1 MITIALT
8 GGIGAG
14 KSTFAH
20 MLVDRGAVL
29 VDADSISRTATEPSG
44 AAFDAVVER
53 FGTEILDASG
63 AIDRSALAAVVFA
76 DPAARCDLEDI
87 VHPVVAAEIAKR
99 LAEESGTDHVVVL
112 DIPLLAEVGRGGTT
126 AGTVPGLDGVIV
138 VDVPLDVA
146 RLRLVEDRGMDP
158 DDVGARIGAQVGR
171 DERCAAADLVVD
183 NSGSLAELEA
193 EADRAWD
200 WAQGRRR

>member
-14 KSTFAH
+14 KSTFAR

-29 VDADSISRTATEPSG
+29 VDADSISRRATEPSG

-63 AIDRSALAAVVFA
+63 AIDRAALAAVAFA
-76 DPAARCDLEDI
+76 DPAARRDLEDI

-99 LAEESGTDHVVVL
+99 LAEESGTDHVVVV

-158 DDVGARIGAQVGR
+158 DDVGARIGAQAGR
-171 DERCAAADLVVD
+171 DERRAAADLVVD